1 MTTFGAL
8 PQQQCTKLGYGM
20 YLIDHARRSVRP
32 NEHDHS
38 RVGKAYGSSRSDFI
52 CFLSTQRIACALTFM
67 PCQVG
72 NALCRVSTLLDERTR
87 RLAIL
92 ARHRLTFRV
101 MGRKCL
107 CLPKT
112 HKTFFR
118 TSATTLWDAEKN
130 LSHRLL
136 HSQRVF
142 CVFTTI
148 CPVRS
153 LNYSAAG
160 AAVHRSTGRPSC
172 QRAIRVVWWQWYWLD
187 SDNISF
193 LHQCRRFR
201 PLLAVESVEVLVI
214 VLKRYKRFSG

>member
-67 PCQVG
+67 PCQIG

-92 ARHRLTFRV
+92 ARHRLTFRI

-112 HKTFFR
+112 HKTFFALR
-118 TSATTLWDAEKN
+118 PPLFGTLRKIYHTDYSTASASFVCL
-130 LSHRLL
+130 RL
-136 HSQRVF
+136 F
-142 CVFTTI
+142 
-148 CPVRS
+148 
-153 LNYSAAG
+153 A
-160 AAVHRSTGRPSC
+160 
-172 QRAIRVVWWQWYWLD
+172 QWGL
-187 SDNISF
+187 
-193 LHQCRRFR
+193 
-201 PLLAVESVEVLVI
+201 
-214 VLKRYKRFSG
+214 